1 VSQASI
7 PDPSGESAPERPLIV
22 RIVHASPGR
31 IRAKVPREA
40 FDSPLLRQ
48 AEDAL
53 LAVDG
58 VQSVKRNP
66 TASSVLVTYD
76 PAVATV
82 PALFAALADKNVTL
96 VAPQDEPERS
106 PGRGGARTTVAGWLA
121 MPFRESDRKVADVT
135 GHTIDV
141 RTLLP
146 IGLAALAAREVLSG
160 RAHVAPWY
168 TLAWWAFD
176 SYLKLQRPEVV
187 ARVPNE

>member
-1 VSQASI
+1 MSQAS
-7 PDPSGESAPERPLIV
+7 PTPAAARDGERPLVV

-40 FDSPLLRQ
+40 FESMTLRQ
-48 AEDAL
+48 AEEAL

-58 VQSVKRNP
+58 VQAVTRNP
-66 TASSVLVTYD
+66 TASSVLVRYD

-82 PALFAALADKNVTL
+82 PALFAALVDKNVTI
-96 VAPQDEPERS
+96 VAPDEAERS
-106 PGRGGARTTVAGWLA
+106 PGRGGPRTTVARWLA
-121 MPFRESDRKVADVT
+121 TPFRQSDQTLAEAT
-135 GHTIDV
+135 NHTIDV

-160 RAHVAPWY
+160 RAHMAPWY

-187 ARVPNE
+187 ARLPNE

>member
-1 VSQASI
+1 MSQAPI
-7 PDPSGESAPERPLIV
+7 PEQDGTHAPERPLIV
-22 RIVHASPGR
+22 RMVHASPGR

-40 FDSPLLRQ
+40 FDGPHLRQ
-48 AEDAL
+48 VEDAL

-66 TASSVLVTYD
+66 AASSVLVTYD
-76 PAVATV
+76 PAVVTV
-82 PALFAALADKNVTL
+82 PALFAALADQHVTI
-96 VAPQDEPERS
+96 VAPEEEERS
-106 PGRGGARTTVAGWLA
+106 PGRGGSRSLVARWLA
-121 MPFRESDRKVADVT
+121 MPFQQSDRKLAEAT
-135 GHTIDV
+135 EHTIDV

-160 RAHVAPWY
+160 RAHMAPWY

-187 ARVPNE
+187 AHIPKE

>member
-1 VSQASI
+1 MSEASL
-7 PDPSGESAPERPLIV
+7 PESAANEPARPLVV

-58 VQSVKRNP
+58 VQSVRRNP

-82 PALFAALADKNVTL
+82 PALLAALTNTNVTI
-96 VAPQDEPERS
+96 VAPADGAAVGAAEAGGRS
-106 PGRGGARTTVAGWLA
+106 QVAQWLA
-121 MPFRESDRKVADVT
+121 APFRKTDQ
-135 GHTIDV
+135 TIAATTHGGIDLK
-141 RTLLP
+141 TMIP
-146 IGLAALAAREVLSG
+146 IGLGILAAREVLSG
-160 RAHVAPWY
+160 RVHMAPWY
-168 TLAWWAFD
+168 NLTWWAFD
-176 SYLKLQRPEVV
+176 SYLKLQR
-187 ARVPNE
+187 NEPPPRPRDE

>member
-1 VSQASI
+1 VSQASV
-7 PDPSGESAPERPLIV
+7 SEQGYEHAPERPLIV

-40 FDSPLLRQ
+40 FDSPQLRQ

-58 VQSVKRNP
+58 VQSVKRKP
-66 TASSVLVTYD
+66 AASSVLVSYD
-76 PAVATV
+76 PAVTTV
-82 PALFAALADKNVTL
+82 PALFAALADRNVTI
-96 VAPQDEPERS
+96 VAPDDEPERS
-106 PGRGGARTTVAGWLA
+106 PGRGGSRSTVARWLA
-121 MPFRESDRKVADVT
+121 TPFQQSDRKLGEATD
-135 GHTIDV
+135 HTIDV

-160 RAHVAPWY
+160 RAHMAPWY

-187 ARVPNE
+187 ARVPKE